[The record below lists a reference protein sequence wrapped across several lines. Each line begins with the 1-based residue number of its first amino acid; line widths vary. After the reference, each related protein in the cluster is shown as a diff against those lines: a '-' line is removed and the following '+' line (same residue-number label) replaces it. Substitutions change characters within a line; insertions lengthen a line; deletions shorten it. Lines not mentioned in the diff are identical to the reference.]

1 MKVHLADERLRVHA
15 ILACL
20 PRNLP
25 TNSTLTR
32 AKSNEQTRVPSLF
45 LRLALFPSPILR
57 ETPRNRRR
65 FLPNRFSF
73 FTWRGEKTL
82 LIRFEEALKM
92 MVKFRDDFPD
102 CQFVQFL
109 NALRIIRYNRH
120 SKEIINTNRY
130 CHRSSRVTPESP
142 VILSQIGN

>member
-57 ETPRNRRR
+57 ETRVRPEIVADS
-65 FLPNRFSF
+65 FQIVSRFSYA
-73 FTWRGEKTL
+73 RK
-82 LIRFEEALKM
+82 RF
-92 MVKFRDDFPD
+92 
-102 CQFVQFL
+102 
-109 NALRIIRYNRH
+109 
-120 SKEIINTNRY
+120 
-130 CHRSSRVTPESP
+130 
-142 VILSQIGN
+142 

>member
-57 ETPRNRRR
+57 ETPRARPEIVADS
-65 FLPNRFSF
+65 FQIVSRFSYA
-73 FTWRGEKTL
+73 RK
-82 LIRFEEALKM
+82 RF
-92 MVKFRDDFPD
+92 
-102 CQFVQFL
+102 
-109 NALRIIRYNRH
+109 
-120 SKEIINTNRY
+120 
-130 CHRSSRVTPESP
+130 
-142 VILSQIGN
+142 